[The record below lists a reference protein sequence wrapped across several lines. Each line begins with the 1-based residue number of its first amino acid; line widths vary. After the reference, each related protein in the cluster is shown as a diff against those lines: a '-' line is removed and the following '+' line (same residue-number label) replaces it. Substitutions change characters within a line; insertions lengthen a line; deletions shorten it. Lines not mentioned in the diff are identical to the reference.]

1 MAVNRISKKRFES
14 EYKLMRGDIYMKID
28 KQTKSIH
35 IDGQGG
41 TWSVTD
47 SVVIEGAPFFLLQND
62 KHGNRME
69 NIVLDEEAR
78 LILDKNDDGFSPYVI
93 QLIRQK
99 TDLKSTA
106 ILEKRISVRDKLMR
120 LHEEKRLE

>member
-1 MAVNRISKKRFES
+1 
-14 EYKLMRGDIYMKID
+14 MKID

-41 TWSVTD
+41 TWSVTY

-69 NIVLDEEAR
+69 NIVLDEDAR

-106 ILEKRISVRDKLMR
+106 IPEKRISVRDKLMR

>member
-1 MAVNRISKKRFES
+1 
-14 EYKLMRGDIYMKID
+14 MKIN
-28 KQTKSIH
+28 KQTQSIH
-35 IDGQGG
+35 IDEQGG
-41 TWSVTD
+41 TWSVID
-47 SVVIEGAPFFLLQND
+47 SVGIEGAPFFLLQND

-99 TDLKSTA
+99 TGLKSVA
-106 ILEKRISVRDKLMR
+106 VSDKRISVRDKLMR